1 MLLLE
6 MYCCVAN
13 LQKSGQVED
22 GIDNADN
29 ADNEKDH
36 KFGSLKT
43 IFSMHLLVCRVF
55 SKIGKSIFCTC
66 GKC

>member
-6 MYCCVAN
+6 MYCCMAN
-13 LQKSGQVED
+13 LQKSGQSEG

-29 ADNEKDH
+29 ADYEKDH

-43 IFSMHLLVCRVF
+43 IFSMHLLVGRGF

-66 GKC
+66 WKY